1 MAFAMRATRGVKDSR
16 RSRYTR
22 RGVEDVDEVS
32 TRRLTI
38 VDDQGRVRATLGP
51 TPDGS
56 VELRL
61 FDADDRTRVELAVA
75 ANGTSS
81 LTLRDPDGEMRS
93 CLAVGIAGDTHLHL
107 HGAAAVSLHD
117 REGQPR
123 AQLGLDEHSGIATL
137 SYVDAEGGSCVLL
150 TEDASGGRLHLFQR
164 DGTGRRIP
172 AGDPIDPANGADTRR
187 PTEHPPA
194 PARRRWL
201 PAALLVLVSASIGS
215 VSTRLGTAQ
224 PVVQPAPAAATP
236 RDADVVNAREIVLWD
251 STGSPRIR
259 LGAQSDGT
267 PLLWMT
273 DGTNTVEVGAM
284 SDVGAIVR
292 LNGGRSSVALVAPP
306 KDPPSVSASVGDQ
319 VLFQAPSHVARFLPQ
334 DLWPDDPTVSAPS
347 PDRTSP

>member
-1 MAFAMRATRGVKDSR
+1 MKDCR
-16 RSRYTR
+16 LSRYTR

-81 LTLRDPDGEMRS
+81 LTLRDPDGEIRS
-93 CLAVGIAGDTHLHL
+93 CLAVGTAGDTRLHL

-117 REGQPR
+117 LEGQPR
-123 AQLGLDEHSGIATL
+123 ALLGLDEHSGMATL
-137 SYVDAEGGSCVLL
+137 SYVDADGGTCVLL
-150 TEDASGGRLHLFQR
+150 TEDGSGGRLHLFQR

-172 AGDPIDPANGADTRR
+172 AGDPADPANGADTVR
-187 PTEHPPA
+187 PTAHVPTQT
-194 PARRRWL
+194 RRRWL

-215 VSTRLGTAQ
+215 VSTRLGTAY
-224 PVVQPAPAAATP
+224 PVAQPAPVAAPA
-236 RDADVVNAREIVLWD
+236 RESDVVNAREIVLSD
-251 STGSPRIR
+251 ASGEPRIR

-273 DGTNTVEVGAM
+273 DGTNTVEVGAI

-306 KDPPSVSASVGDQ
+306 KDPPSVSASVGDD
-319 VLFQAPSHVARFLPQ
+319 VLFQAPSHVARFLPP
-334 DLWPDDPTVSAPS
+334 DLWPDEPPVTDRS
-347 PDRTSP
+347 PDRTAP

>member
-1 MAFAMRATRGVKDSR
+1 MACAMRAPHGVKECPG
-16 RSRYTR
+16 SRYTR
-22 RGVEDVDEVS
+22 PGVEDVDEVS

-75 ANGTSS
+75 ANGAAS

-93 CLAVGIAGDTHLHL
+93 CLAVGTAGDTRLHL

-117 REGQPR
+117 LEGQAR
-123 AQLGLDEHSGIATL
+123 ALLGLDEHSGMATL
-137 SYVDAEGGSCVLL
+137 SYVDADGGSCVLL

-172 AGDPIDPANGADTRR
+172 AGDPADPANGADTRR
-187 PTEHPPA
+187 PVPA
-194 PARRRWL
+194 PPRRRWL

-215 VSTRLGTAQ
+215 VSTRLGTAHPVAQ
-224 PVVQPAPAAATP
+224 PTPVAATP
-236 RDADVVNAREIVLWD
+236 READVVNAREIVLWD
-251 STGSPRIR
+251 SAGSPRIR

-273 DGTNTVEVGAM
+273 DGTNTVEVGAI

-306 KDPPSVSASVGDQ
+306 KDPPSLSASVGDE
-319 VLFQAPSHVARFLPQ
+319 VLFQAPSHVARFLPP
-334 DLWPDDPTVSAPS
+334 DLWPDEPPVSGRS